1 MRSDQLRRLIRETL
15 KSSPPNLYSLAA
27 ENLLLGTAAHES
39 GGFEYLYQVNGPAL
53 GFFQMEPATLDDLYT
68 HYLAYK
74 PELRHALE
82 ILRPRALKRHE
93 ALSGCLAYSIVA
105 ARLHYYRFPEPMPEN
120 AHDIEQ
126 LAALY
131 KRRWNTTAGKAT
143 ETDFIDAYARYVK
156 G

>member
-1 MRSDQLRRLIRETL
+1 M
-15 KSSPPNLYSLAA
+15 
-27 ENLLLGTAAHES
+27 
-39 GGFEYLYQVNGPAL
+39 NGPAL

-82 ILRPRALKRHE
+82 ILRPRALKRPE